1 MGLGHLVTGELQ
13 GTQHP
18 GMEREASFRRRGRR
32 EAALEDQPGQ
42 EPKPRV
48 VNVKK
53 QKVIYVKS
61 RHQVPRESRRVFSKR
76 DIPGTYFRISHAF
89 R

>member
-1 MGLGHLVTGELQ
+1 MGHLAMGELQ

-32 EAALEDQPGQ
+32 ETALEDQPGQ

-53 QKVIYVKS
+53 QKVIYMYIN
-61 RHQVPRESRRVFSKR
+61 FW
-76 DIPGTYFRISHAF
+76 G
-89 R
+89 

>member
-1 MGLGHLVTGELQ
+1 MGHLVTGELQ

-18 GMEREASFRRRGRR
+18 GMEREASFRRRGERSC
-32 EAALEDQPGQ
+32 LEDQPGQ

-61 RHQVPRESRRVFSKR
+61 VHQVPRESRRVFSKR